1 MQSYIKAKKKQS
13 NIFGVLKLIAFL
25 TIVTFLIYR
34 FTLIEDYNELSIN
47 SPEFLPLVIALLLV
61 PVNWWIEFQKWKLT
75 TKVIDHG
82 FSASLN
88 RNSFLAGM
96 ITGLLTPNMIG
107 NFIGR
112 IFYFPRKDRMIITL
126 LTLIANQ
133 SQFMITLLFGIMS
146 LMIIPIGTELINY
159 NGVIWVLT
167 GIVVLL
173 SLAGYFYIEH
183 VLMFF
188 GRTERLG
195 KRIDS
200 VLAEASMF
208 RIKVLLYSLFR
219 YLVFI
224 SQFAL
229 VLMVFGVEFEMEV
242 LFRIAQVYFLSAL
255 IPTLFLGKLGVR
267 ESVAILIFGSAGIP
281 EISVLVASL
290 SIWLINLII
299 PTLIAI
305 TLVKK
310 AN

>member
-1 MQSYIKAKKKQS
+1 
-13 NIFGVLKLIAFL
+13 
-25 TIVTFLIYR
+25 
-34 FTLIEDYNELSIN
+34 
-47 SPEFLPLVIALLLV
+47 
-61 PVNWWIEFQKWKLT
+61 
-75 TKVIDHG
+75 
-82 FSASLN
+82 
-88 RNSFLAGM
+88 
-96 ITGLLTPNMIG
+96 
-107 NFIGR
+107 
-112 IFYFPRKDRMIITL
+112 
-126 LTLIANQ
+126 
-133 SQFMITLLFGIMS
+133 MITLLFGIMS